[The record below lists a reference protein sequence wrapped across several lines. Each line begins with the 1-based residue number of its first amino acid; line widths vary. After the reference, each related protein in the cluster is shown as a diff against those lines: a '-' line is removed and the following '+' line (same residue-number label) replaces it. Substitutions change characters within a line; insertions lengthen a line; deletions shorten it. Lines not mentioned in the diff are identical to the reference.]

1 MKFGLFRIFD
11 PPTSSMKFPLQ
22 VHTLKH
28 NATRVS
34 MYVAFVAGI
43 LLPILETIRR
53 WDQLAELRYF
63 ITWFDD
69 YIIGGFLFFGAWK
82 TYKSMSNGV
91 RYLIAAWGFSTG
103 MCFYSFF
110 GQLQAINE
118 PDPGPLS
125 SSAVVLIKGVMFLI
139 CISCLIFSLN
149 QRHAK

>member
-1 MKFGLFRIFD
+1 MK
-11 PPTSSMKFPLQ
+11 PPSQ
-22 VHTLKH
+22 VDSLKY

-63 ITWFDD
+63 ISWFDD
-69 YIIGGFLFFGAWK
+69 YIIGGFLFFGAWR

-91 RYLIAAWGFSTG
+91 RYLIAAWGFATG

-125 SSAVVLIKGVMFLI
+125 SPAIVLIKGVMFLI
-139 CISCLIFSLN
+139 CIVCLTFSLDE
-149 QRHAK
+149 RALK